1 MKIKNTDSSR
11 FFINKILETKGMTQI
26 VNEDAAG
33 IDISSK
39 EMVVA
44 IGKERSKDPIRT
56 FKSFTSDLHEL
67 ANWLLLHGITTVAM
81 ESTGVYW
88 YHLYTVL
95 EAYGIEVSLVNAQHV
110 KRVPSRKSDVN
121 DAQWLQQLHSFGL
134 LRSCFQ
140 PDNLTRSLRNSVRLR
155 KQTIKEISRQILRMQ
170 KAMEQMNIKLHT
182 VINDITGKTGMAI
195 IGAILQ
201 GERNAA
207 KLSSLCDKG
216 IRASKEIIIKS
227 LEGNW
232 REEQLF
238 NLKMAYEHLMFL
250 QGQLEQCDQES
261 ERIIQQFDQLQDKE
275 IKGNRR
281 AKNQPKFKVEQY
293 LSNICGVDVT
303 KIPGIKSTTALTIFS
318 EIGPNLKGK
327 FPTEKQF
334 LSWLNVVPDNEITGG
349 KIVKS
354 RIKKKKNRAGQAFR
368 EAANAL
374 WQAKNPLGETL
385 RKKKSKSG
393 SNRAIVFMAR
403 KIASIYY
410 KMVTERE
417 EYDVSKIMKH
427 IDRNIQNK
435 IIYLEQLTAKLK
447 SQLTENQATAK
458 VDI

>member
-1 MKIKNTDSSR
+1 
-11 FFINKILETKGMTQI
+11 MTQI

-44 IGKERSKDPIRT
+44 IAKGRSTQPIRT
-56 FKSFTSDLHEL
+56 FRSFTRDLHDL
-67 ANWLLLHGITTVAM
+67 AQWLLLHGITTVAM

-95 EAYGIEVSLVNAQHV
+95 EEYDVEVNLVNAQHV
-110 KRVPSRKSDVN
+110 KRVPGRKSDVN

-140 PDNLTRSLRNSVRLR
+140 PDNLTRALRNSVRLR
-155 KQTIKEISRQILRMQ
+155 KQMIKEISRQIQRMQ

-195 IGAILQ
+195 INAILD
-201 GERNAA
+201 GERNAE
-207 KLSSLCDKG
+207 KLSTLSDKG
-216 IRASKEIIIKS
+216 IKASKEIIIKS

-238 NLKMAYEHLMFL
+238 NLKMAYDHMMFL
-250 QGQLEQCDQES
+250 QKQLEQCDQES
-261 ERIIQQFDQLQDKE
+261 ERIIQQFNLLQDKQ
-275 IKGNRR
+275 IQGKRKV
-281 AKNQPKFKVEQY
+281 KNQPKFNVEQY
-293 LSNICGVDVT
+293 LSNIYGVDVT
-303 KIPGIKSTTALTIFS
+303 KIPGVKSTTALTIFS
-318 EIGPNLKGK
+318 EIGPNLQHK

-374 WQAKNPLGETL
+374 WRAKNPLGDTL
-385 RKKKSKSG
+385 RKRKSKSG
-393 SNRAIVFMAR
+393 GNRAIVFMAR

-410 KMVTERE
+410 KMITQRE
-417 EYDVSKIMKH
+417 EYDQSKILRH

-435 IIYLEQLTAKLK
+435 IKYLEQLTEKLK
-447 SQLTENQATAK
+447 CQLIENQVTAK
-458 VDI
+458 MVI

>member
-1 MKIKNTDSSR
+1 
-11 FFINKILETKGMTQI
+11 MTQI

-201 GERNAA
+201 GERNAS

-458 VDI
+458 VVI